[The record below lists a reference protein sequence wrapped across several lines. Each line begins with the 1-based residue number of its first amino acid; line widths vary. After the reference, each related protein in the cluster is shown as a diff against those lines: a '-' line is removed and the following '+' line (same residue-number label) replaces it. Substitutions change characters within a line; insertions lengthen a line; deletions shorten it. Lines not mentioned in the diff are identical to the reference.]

1 MKRSRLLFLI
11 PILILVLIIV
21 FWAKVRNI
29 LLELLLGTLLAYMLE
44 PAVCFLTRKSKIKRG
59 LAIFIVLCILILV
72 ISAVFIFVVPILVH
86 NISEIIG
93 NIPDVMD
100 RLVDKA
106 STLTANPQINEKITG
121 LINTFY
127 EKLQNKITTIGENV
141 SGYIFTVAGSII
153 EVVVGILT
161 TFVLTVYI
169 MKDKKKIFDTFL
181 GWFPFAWHETVK
193 GTCDELGRILSK
205 FLQGQLLI
213 ALIIGV
219 LETIGLML
227 LGVPYA
233 VLLGIIG
240 GISNFIP
247 YFGPVIGAV
256 PAVISALFVSPV
268 KAVWALTVFVLAQ
281 QFDNNI
287 LSPKI
292 IEGNLGIHP
301 ITTIIVIF
309 IGGEFFSLAGI
320 LLAVPVYAVL
330 KCIVTRVFTAC
341 SIQGR

>member
-1 MKRSRLLFLI
+1 LKRSRLLFLI
-11 PILILVLIIV
+11 PILILVLIVV

-29 LLELLLGTLLAYMLE
+29 LLELLLGSLLAYMLE
-44 PAVCFLTRKSKIKRG
+44 PAVCFLTRKNKIKRG
-59 LAIFIVLCILILV
+59 LAIFIVICILIL
-72 ISAVFIFVVPILVH
+72 IIAAVLIFVVPILAR
-86 NISEIIG
+86 NITEIVA
-93 NIPDVMD
+93 NIPAVME
-100 RLVDKA
+100 K
-106 STLTANPQINEKITG
+106 LTNKIKNLTSNPEINEKLTSV
-121 LINTFY
+121 INTFY
-127 EKLQNKITTIGENV
+127 NKLQNNIATIGENV

-153 EVVVGILT
+153 EVIVGILT
-161 TFVLTVYI
+161 TFVLTVYL

-181 GWFPFAWHETVK
+181 GWFPFSWHDTVK
-193 GTCDELGRILSK
+193 GICDELGRILSK

-213 ALIIGV
+213 ALIIGI

-227 LGVPYA
+227 LRVPYA

-256 PAVISALFVSPV
+256 PAVISAMFVSPI
-268 KAVWALTVFVLAQ
+268 KAIWALMVFVLAQ

-292 IEGNLGIHP
+292 IQGNLGIHP

-309 IGGEFFSLAGI
+309 IGGEFFSIAGI

-330 KCIVTRVFTAC
+330 KCIAIRIFTAC
-341 SIQGR
+341 RIQDK